1 MRIRRSGAWV
11 LAMLFLLLSPSISAA
26 DLFTN
31 LNFES
36 YTGGTNFSDLL
47 PGWTVNPSGL
57 IAVHEELTLSTAGAG
72 LVSSNSL
79 RQQPV
84 QGAYSAMLGAG
95 VAWPA
100 SGWYPTVTIWQ
111 TAMVPEGATYIQFL
125 TTRPLTNEWTMI
137 WGYTNYV
144 TYSYTLG
151 PVDLLNGSSVEV
163 SENLYR
169 CTANIGALAG
179 QTSTLTYSMR
189 VNTDLGGGAYWHVLD
204 DIEFISIPEP
214 SVLASMFL
222 GGLIMLLAWPVLH
235 R

>member
-1 MRIRRSGAWV
+1 MTETSFLRQTAIAVLLGLASGTA
-11 LAMLFLLLSPSISAA
+11 SA

-31 LNFES
+31 LDFES
-36 YTGGTNFSDLL
+36 YAGGTTFDELL
-47 PGWTVNPSGL
+47 PGWQADTNHMASLADQTP
-57 IAVHEELTLSTAGAG
+57 ISTAGAG
-72 LVSSNSL
+72 IVTTNNQSV
-79 RQQPV
+79 RPV
-84 QGAYSAMLGAG
+84 EGRYSAILSAG
-95 VAWPA
+95 GSWPN

-111 TAMVPEGATYIQFL
+111 TAMVPGGATYIQFL

-151 PVDLLNGSSVEV
+151 TVDLLSGTSVQV
-163 SENLYR
+163 SNDLYR
-169 CTANIGALAG
+169 YTTYIGSLAW

-214 SVLASMFL
+214 SVCSVFVL
-222 GGLIMLLAWPVLH
+222 GLLVLLAVSG
-235 R
+235 RRS